1 MPASSTPRLAPRNP
15 SAWSETPLALLRHAP
30 RHAPRLPSAWSEKRI
45 CELKLTNEAARLAL
59 NQLIERGIARNRGR
73 FGRELVFAA
82 EEIIALL
89 SRPFGSDVVQ
99 ALKEGQRALRKN
111 AKPSNSR

>member
-1 MPASSTPRLAPRNP
+1 MAGSGGVYQQPVKRARFREG
-15 SAWSETPLALLRHAP
+15 SAALRALDVLQRQPIVTIALLQG
-30 RHAPRLPSAWSEKRI
+30 
-45 CELKLTNEAARLAL
+45 ELKLTNEAARLAL
-59 NQLIERGIARNRGR
+59 DQLIERGIARNRGR

-89 SRPFGSDVVQ
+89 SRSFGSDVVQ